1 MSYNKKAIADALS
14 KMNKARKPKQVN
26 DIIMDPEGQNKFP
39 GLPTR
44 IPSNN
49 ITMETTPYPV
59 LGVDNFGNE
68 QMMYPGAN
76 YTFPG
81 ADYVD
86 EYPMMQIG
94 GQRPIL
100 YVDPNDPAG
109 VERYTAYNDS
119 LDKFNKG
126 NKNYLTWINYGAA
139 GGRGPFWR
147 RVIESALPD
156 DYVIPDQVNQPIGQK
171 VTEATFP
178 IALIVGSRR
187 PFGKEYYKKTV
198 DLYAEP
204 KQPVFYKDS
213 KEHIQDKQQQLID
226 AGYDI
231 GKADGIWGPKSQ
243 AAWEEFQKTQTTEPE
258 VTPQPTPEQAPTLE
272 VAPLDNTPQR
282 PVQTQ
287 TPPQAAQVPSGYN
300 VWTHNGQPLDPAV
313 YGWAPSNSPR
323 QISQF
328 ADTHSLKRANE
339 AYNKLGATPWATTG
353 NKLVTDLYKPYFSK
367 QAATNAIEQTAQQ
380 LGVPVE
386 QLQIVK
392 APAGYSGYVVIQNLP
407 QQKYGGLVTGLTN
420 TSGNLLMNEQGKRM
434 MAKSGS
440 LYATN
445 KLFLGNPLVTKRK
458 KAVFVPG
465 HDFQTGGEQTES
477 TIENPST
484 VLPRSTINEYY
495 NFRRANLID
504 LSLTPEQARE
514 KYTSVNPVLFD
525 AYTFFKNKGWTPVDS
540 STYHDEDF
548 RYCSS
553 KGCFY
558 DDNSWNT
565 FISAN
570 SPAETPIVE
579 RPLVTPETSN
589 VQTPEQP
596 PILPVIPLENVPQ
609 QVVTPQQPV
618 PTQTPPQQPVQTNQP
633 QVTPAPQQPSETPK
647 SSEPKPKYHKEYNP
661 YTGKN
666 EPMSPKQ
673 KIELDRLY
681 SRDLPMPENW
691 QPELI
696 ETYRRQSGG
705 ATDWK
710 SRIASTLNY
719 QKGGQLSKEEFEK
732 RKAAYKKMTGR
743 DFEPPK
749 SFKQSPQAREY
760 YQNKYNQQPV
770 IQSQPS
776 ETVQQSTGMTADEA
790 EQLKIQNTPSDPRIN
805 QFSFEKDNRDPYTQ
819 KRDQY
824 YAEQITDPT
833 GWNKVGRYIDAATF
847 IGGNL
852 GNTIFGGDDWKN
864 SLQNFEAFQLNP
876 YNSEKDK
883 LLNRADM
890 VLSNVGNAFIDIG
903 TAELGFVIPQLYKA
917 SFKKLLEI
925 GSKANQRAD
934 VLQGVQGALDLFQ
947 GDASAIGD
955 ILLNVASYR
964 SKMDNFDASTVYH
977 NLNNW
982 NKITKAEKIDTAK
995 DIFNLFNAVYQQSQ
1009 RTDPMQPYP
1018 LYQKGGLASQFLER
1032 AKQAQQRDPKKFAEE
1047 TRKLQMQKFR
1057 EDMTAANMPKSMAEA
1072 EAMIQSGQ
1080 LKIETIA
1087 QQQAREKREADARKK
1102 EREAALEAYE
1112 KRVNTPGYNA
1122 WTGLPGESW
1131 RDMLAAEA
1139 APLAATFRFS
1149 QGDNFIDDYINP
1161 AVWIGSMAQN
1171 LGESPQQAKET
1182 GSLLPYITSV
1192 GTPLLGGAMLGIGA
1206 TNTGQFVNNMVNP
1219 VAGLGTGMLNRVGRK
1234 SFTPYLDDI
1243 GSSLNPRTVA
1253 NTPRQLPGSRVA
1265 SSVDDVG
1272 RGLTQTPQP
1281 WQMQEL
1287 PGLHLKSTMENNPQ
1301 GLHKY
1306 VAKDGS
1312 IDTKSALGHIKRM
1325 EGDAKYEVVLKNLQ
1339 NKYGAN
1345 LEYLPKRMDY
1355 NTLRKDIQEG
1365 LWDIG
1370 TGKGQGVD
1378 MYAGQDMKSHGLFP
1392 KKNPTTLETLTSD
1405 TKGLGYE
1412 EGEIVLDS
1420 YSFTN
1425 KNKFVG
1431 GSDAHNMPK
1440 ETLGHVRSFTNPKEP
1455 GVYYS
1460 AERQSNWA
1468 QEVSTTTDPILGGKV
1483 KRKDIHDRLQRN
1495 EISLKESIKEQDA
1508 LIAAGNDTWAIS
1520 QKERLQSQLK
1530 QVQNEIESY
1539 NRYLKATPQEKLVM
1553 KNMNERML
1561 QEDVAY
1567 AASQGHTK
1575 YRLPSEETM
1584 AKIQGFKPNFSRE
1597 AGLESAKIELEIVEN
1612 SEAYKKK
1619 WGINEE
1625 NPDKHFEKTL
1635 KEYEENP
1642 ELFIKKRNDEIEKL
1656 EKELKK
1662 YGNLFYATDHQTIL
1676 NHTSQSLKDA
1686 EKLFGVK
1693 LKPVTDSKG
1702 NTWYEFDIPKTF
1714 KKGKGEIKAFGL
1726 APFIGIGAAGAA
1738 ASQFQQGGT
1747 TEEELTP
1754 AQLAM
1759 MKARLAYAH
1768 MHGNPSAQRMVAP
1781 VDNPYIFTGNEP
1793 YASPD
1798 TAGYSGTH
1806 YMFSQGPFAVP
1817 TIQTGPDG
1825 QLYYNVNASP
1835 NDSEAMQ
1842 FDSPEDAEVF
1852 ARYYKT
1858 VAPAFQDMELTD
1870 EEIEEYKRGGCTIV
1884 KL

>member
-1 MSYNKKAIADALS
+1 MSYNRKAIVDALS
-14 KMNKARKPKQVN
+14 KMNKAKKPKQVN

-44 IPSNN
+44 IPSDS

-59 LGVDNFGNE
+59 LGVDNFGNQ

-76 YTFPG
+76 YIFPG

-86 EYPMMQIG
+86 EYPMMQKG
-94 GQRPIL
+94 GQRSTL

-109 VERYTAYNDS
+109 RARYQAYQDSLYNYNYAIEEMSKDYPFFDDQKERDSYFKVYLELPEVQSYDITNPNTIKSDKFLNKNSLQKPDYIIDRRRTRELDRNDPDYRKDEKSIEYLGYSHPKTEVIIAYN
-119 LDKFNKG
+119 
-126 NKNYLTWINYGAA
+126 
-139 GGRGPFWR
+139 P
-147 RVIESALPD
+147 E
-156 DYVIPDQVNQPIGQK
+156 
-171 VTEATFP
+171 TEI
-178 IALIVGSRR
+178 IA
-187 PFGKEYYKKTV
+187 
-198 DLYAEP
+198 
-204 KQPVFYKDS
+204 
-213 KEHIQDKQQQLID
+213 KQQQLIN

-258 VTPQPTPEQAPTLE
+258 AIQQPTPEQAPTLE
-272 VAPLDNTPQR
+272 VAPLDNTPQQ
-282 PVQTQ
+282 PIQTNQ
-287 TPPQAAQVPSGYN
+287 PQVTPAPQIPSGYN
-300 VWTHNGQPLDPAV
+300 VWTDNLGQPLDPQI
-313 YGWAPSNSPR
+313 YGYAPSNNPR
-323 QISQF
+323 QISQH
-328 ADTHSLKRANE
+328 ADTYALKRANE

-367 QAATNAIEQTAQQ
+367 QAATNALEQTAQQ
-380 LGVPVE
+380 LGVE
-386 QLQIVK
+386 TSQLQIVK
-392 APAGYSGYVVIQNLP
+392 APAGYSGYVIIQTLP
-407 QQKYGGLVTGLTN
+407 QQRYGGI
-420 TSGNLLMNEQGKRM
+420 
-434 MAKSGS
+434 
-440 LYATN
+440 
-445 KLFLGNPLVTKRK
+445 F
-458 KAVFVPG
+458 
-465 HDFQTGGEQTES
+465 
-477 TIENPST
+477 
-484 VLPRSTINEYY
+484 
-495 NFRRANLID
+495 
-504 LSLTPEQARE
+504 
-514 KYTSVNPVLFD
+514 
-525 AYTFFKNKGWTPVDS
+525 
-540 STYHDEDF
+540 
-548 RYCSS
+548 
-553 KGCFY
+553 
-558 DDNSWNT
+558 
-565 FISAN
+565 
-570 SPAETPIVE
+570 
-579 RPLVTPETSN
+579 
-589 VQTPEQP
+589 
-596 PILPVIPLENVPQ
+596 
-609 QVVTPQQPV
+609 
-618 PTQTPPQQPVQTNQP
+618 
-633 QVTPAPQQPSETPK
+633 
-647 SSEPKPKYHKEYNP
+647 
-661 YTGKN
+661 
-666 EPMSPKQ
+666 
-673 KIELDRLY
+673 
-681 SRDLPMPENW
+681 
-691 QPELI
+691 
-696 ETYRRQSGG
+696 QSGG
-705 ATDWK
+705 ATDWRT
-710 SRIASTLNY
+710 RIASTLNY

-776 ETVQQSTGMTADEA
+776 ETVQQSTGMSADEA

-833 GWNKVGRYIDAATF
+833 GWNKVGHYIDAATF

-876 YNSEKDK
+876 YNSKKDK

-1018 LYQKGGLASQFLER
+1018 LYQQGGLASQFLER

-1087 QQQAREKREADARKK
+1087 QQQAREKREAELRKK

-1192 GTPLLGGAMLGIGA
+1192 GTPLLGGAMAGIGA
-1206 TNTGQFVNNMVNP
+1206 KNTGQFVNNIVNP
-1219 VAGLGTGMLNRVGRK
+1219 FAGMNPLK
-1234 SFTPYLDDI
+1234 SK
-1243 GSSLNPRTVA
+1243 
-1253 NTPRQLPGSRVA
+1253 QLPGSPNNFNLEELRRVYHNSERFLQPA
-1265 SSVDDVG
+1265 ESRFLHKHGHGLRENYRTDMSNYGGWGTDQWDATVHNTFDLNKLRKPVNKS
-1272 RGLTQTPQP
+1272 GLTK
-1281 WQMQEL
+1281 EDAL
-1287 PGLHLKSTMENNPQ
+1287 SKAS
-1301 GLHKY
+1301 
-1306 VAKDGS
+1306 AKDKE
-1312 IDTKSALGHIKRM
+1312 II
-1325 EGDAKYEVVLKNLQ
+1325 AKMSNTEFENTVLKPN
-1339 NKYGAN
+1339 
-1345 LEYLPKRMDY
+1345 
-1355 NTLRKDIQEG
+1355 
-1365 LWDIG
+1365 
-1370 TGKGQGVD
+1370 
-1378 MYAGQDMKSHGLFP
+1378 
-1392 KKNPTTLETLTSD
+1392 
-1405 TKGLGYE
+1405 
-1412 EGEIVLDS
+1412 GEIAIYKPGTDVEQMTYD
-1420 YSFTN
+1420 
-1425 KNKFVG
+1425 
-1431 GSDAHNMPK
+1431 
-1440 ETLGHVRSFTNPKEP
+1440 LGN
-1455 GVYYS
+1455 
-1460 AERQSNWA
+1460 
-1468 QEVSTTTDPILGGKV
+1468 
-1483 KRKDIHDRLQRN
+1483 RK
-1495 EISLKESIKEQDA
+1495 LK
-1508 LIAAGNDTWAIS
+1508 
-1520 QKERLQSQLK
+1520 
-1530 QVQNEIESY
+1530 
-1539 NRYLKATPQEKLVM
+1539 
-1553 KNMNERML
+1553 
-1561 QEDVAY
+1561 
-1567 AASQGHTK
+1567 
-1575 YRLPSEETM
+1575 
-1584 AKIQGFKPNFSRE
+1584 
-1597 AGLESAKIELEIVEN
+1597 
-1612 SEAYKKK
+1612 
-1619 WGINEE
+1619 
-1625 NPDKHFEKTL
+1625 
-1635 KEYEENP
+1635 
-1642 ELFIKKRNDEIEKL
+1642 
-1656 EKELKK
+1656 
-1662 YGNLFYATDHQTIL
+1662 
-1676 NHTSQSLKDA
+1676 LKDA
-1686 EKLFGVK
+1686 KEMSEKEYVNVFNKNLDLLNNIIAKRNKSGIDYKVKELTPDGRLIFSTPEQKIPIKLSTKQKTDIEFFNKNPEEFLKNRTGLKKEGTKWKMSDEVGGYVFNSIEEAIDFVKKEMKAFTEPKIISGESVWGIKINPGQWKGAVEDITNTEYLRSIPGLEMSNTTSGVFADHVARRGTGAYESINEYLKK
-1693 LKPVTDSKG
+1693 LDLGRVKPGFNSQTKFSKG
-1702 NTWYEFDIPKTF
+1702 AWENFIKS
-1714 KKGKGEIKAFGL
+1714 GKGVGFYNDPNTVYGAMKSLF
-1726 APFIGIGAAGAA
+1726 PYIGAGALGA

>member
-39 GLPTR
+39 GIPTR
-44 IPSNN
+44 IPSDN

-59 LGVDNFGNE
+59 LGVDNFGNQ

-86 EYPMMQIG
+86 EYPMMQTG

-109 VERYTAYNDS
+109 RARYQAYQDSLAAYNFGSGLPQVWEKSD
-119 LDKFNKG
+119 LDYFNSRYANNKG
-126 NKNYLTWINYGAA
+126 TVKRTVLKPGDKLEYPTHQTSDKSGKKVDAWQNSYKGVNPSNI
-139 GGRGPFWR
+139 GRSTLYSDGR
-147 RVIESALPD
+147 IVSNLGVSAIVEYPI
-156 DYVIPDQVNQPIGQK
+156 YQKPVQPIK
-171 VTEATFP
+171 
-178 IALIVGSRR
+178 
-187 PFGKEYYKKTV
+187 YKPDPEV
-198 DLYAEP
+198 VA
-204 KQPVFYKDS
+204 
-213 KEHIQDKQQQLID
+213 KQQQLIN
-226 AGYDI
+226 AGFDI
-231 GKADGIWGPKSQ
+231 GKADGIWGPKSE
-243 AAWEEFQKTQTTEPE
+243 AAWEEFQKTQATEIE
-258 VTPQPTPEQAPTLE
+258 AIPQPTPEQAPTLE

-776 ETVQQSTGMTADEA
+776 ETIQQSRGMSADEA
-790 EQLKIQNTPSDPRIN
+790 EQLKIQNAPLDPRIN

-824 YAEQITDPT
+824 YAEQLTDPT
-833 GWNKVGRYIDAATF
+833 GWNKVGHYVDAAVS

-1009 RTDPMQPYP
+1009 RTDPMQPSS
-1018 LYQKGGLASQFLER
+1018 LYQQGGQLSPEEF
-1032 AKQAQQRDPKKFAEE
+1032 AKRKAAYEKL
-1047 TRKLQMQKFR
+1047 TGRKLEQPKTFKPSEKARQATLDKYNQLPVVQSQPSETVDQSRGIDTKREKEIVEAQANTDAKAAENYMHFYNKTYGSDYGAITYEQALQKVRLPNFDKAKYLNMYNLGQPKNEQLQSFR
-1057 EDMTAANMPKSMAEA
+1057 KEDQANRTWEVITNPFTAFEYAVTTGDMANMPSNINA
-1072 EAMIQSGQ
+1072 
-1080 LKIETIA
+1080 
-1087 QQQAREKREADARKK
+1087 ARMQGYDVGA
-1102 EREAALEAYE
+1102 
-1112 KRVNTPGYNA
+1112 TPGRNMVGNA
-1122 WTGLPGESW
+1122 LNMTTNLFDAGDKVVRNVGEGNLLGAGMEALRFLPGARMTTGLGK
-1131 RDMLAAEA
+1131 
-1139 APLAATFRFS
+1139 
-1149 QGDNFIDDYINP
+1149 
-1161 AVWIGSMAQN
+1161 
-1171 LGESPQQAKET
+1171 QAGK
-1182 GSLLPYITSV
+1182 
-1192 GTPLLGGAMLGIGA
+1192 
-1206 TNTGQFVNNMVNP
+1206 
-1219 VAGLGTGMLNRVGRK
+1219 
-1234 SFTPYLDDI
+1234 YLK
-1243 GSSLNPRTVA
+1243 
-1253 NTPRQLPGSRVA
+1253 LPGSPNAV
-1265 SSVDDVG
+1265 SSVDDIVMYRTQKPGQTEEILELMDLQKKANDIGIQNLSLPERVKLAEFQSRPNVG
-1272 RGLTQTPQP
+1272 QAFDTDLTKINYYGNPNIRRTRGYTETPEVLRITVPRKQAELYNVKNFPEYAKQSTKRTEYILPMSIIQKAEKFSFDDLAKLQGALPGFGRQNVSTKLLQKEGIDFNLPIKPLNSPKSYESFYTPWSNPNIKDLNKILDEIKDANTWQKEWYNHPHRTSILDKAERTFQREIEAGNKSLISEYKGENPFTKMKKRIERENYKAIGVSSKSPLVEDLFLNKQTLPGTTPFGVSGYRPKMGGERQNIVFVDVASPTRARSTAVHEGNHGLT
-1281 WQMQEL
+1281 
-1287 PGLHLKSTMENNPQ
+1287 
-1301 GLHKY
+1301 
-1306 VAKDGS
+1306 
-1312 IDTKSALGHIKRM
+1312 
-1325 EGDAKYEVVLKNLQ
+1325 DA
-1339 NKYGAN
+1339 
-1345 LEYLPKRMDY
+1345 
-1355 NTLRKDIQEG
+1355 NTLIPKYYQE
-1365 LWDIG
+1365 DMVKIF
-1370 TGKGQGVD
+1370 GKNTQVPLRTEKGFASYD
-1378 MYAGQDMKSHGLFP
+1378 DYL
-1392 KKNPTTLETLTSD
+1392 KNPTEIYARVAEMRQVFKIKPDRVIS
-1405 TKGLGYE
+1405 E
-1412 EGEIVLDS
+1412 E
-1420 YSFTN
+1420 
-1425 KNKFVG
+1425 
-1431 GSDAHNMPK
+1431 DAVKMLNHIKAKKTPLPPEFAKAIKDPK
-1440 ETLGHVRSFTNPKEP
+1440 KLAQVMNYLPAI
-1455 GVYYS
+1455 GV
-1460 AERQSNWA
+1460 
-1468 QEVSTTTDPILGGKV
+1468 VIG
-1483 KRKDIHDRLQRN
+1483 
-1495 EISLKESIKEQDA
+1495 
-1508 LIAAGNDTWAIS
+1508 
-1520 QKERLQSQLK
+1520 
-1530 QVQNEIESY
+1530 
-1539 NRYLKATPQEKLVM
+1539 
-1553 KNMNERML
+1553 
-1561 QEDVAY
+1561 
-1567 AASQGHTK
+1567 AASQ
-1575 YRLPSEETM
+1575 YQE
-1584 AKIQGFKPNFSRE
+1584 
-1597 AGLESAKIELEIVEN
+1597 
-1612 SEAYKKK
+1612 
-1619 WGINEE
+1619 
-1625 NPDKHFEKTL
+1625 
-1635 KEYEENP
+1635 
-1642 ELFIKKRNDEIEKL
+1642 
-1656 EKELKK
+1656 
-1662 YGNLFYATDHQTIL
+1662 
-1676 NHTSQSLKDA
+1676 
-1686 EKLFGVK
+1686 
-1693 LKPVTDSKG
+1693 
-1702 NTWYEFDIPKTF
+1702 
-1714 KKGKGEIKAFGL
+1714 
-1726 APFIGIGAAGAA
+1726 
-1738 ASQFQQGGT
+1738 GGT

-1781 VDNPYIFTGNEP
+1781 VDNPYIFTGTEP

-1817 TIQTGPDG
+1817 TIQTSPDG